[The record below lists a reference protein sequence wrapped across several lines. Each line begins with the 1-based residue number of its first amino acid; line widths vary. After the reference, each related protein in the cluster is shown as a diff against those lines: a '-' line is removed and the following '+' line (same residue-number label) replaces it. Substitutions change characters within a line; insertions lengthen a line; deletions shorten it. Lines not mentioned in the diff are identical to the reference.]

1 MYHPLEMVPA
11 AMSALCT
18 HPHPRCCS
26 AREQMPER
34 DSVEKQGDTTADR
47 GQNHRKQAHLALGLS
62 TAHRAVAGRH
72 LPGGGSVTDMLSPG
86 LRLLGEVCAP
96 SHQLSN
102 LAVGVQR
109 NRGEAERGPGA
120 GAAHTPPGSHCTPMT
135 PTCEAACPMLGPH
148 PTTLTLTR
156 TWRGSHT
163 SLVRLWALRLIR
175 ESQWRKWQQQII
187 VVLIF
192 LSKLSSGLQASSTKG

>member
-1 MYHPLEMVPA
+1 MSLITSGQGTKTWTLLPLYHPLEMVPA

-72 LPGGGSVTDMLSPG
+72 LPGGGSVTDMLSPR

-148 PTTLTLTR
+148 PHHAHPH
-156 TWRGSHT
+156 SH
-163 SLVRLWALRLIR
+163 LAG
-175 ESQWRKWQQQII
+175 QPHQ
-187 VVLIF
+187 
-192 LSKLSSGLQASSTKG
+192 LSGPVGPPSD